1 MRAALKLRHTFSI
14 LEQQAQ
20 KDHLTGLANRIVLE
34 DYLVR
39 AWNAYQSRG
48 VPLAVMV
55 VDLDHFKS
63 INDTYGHS
71 TGDDVLRIAAR
82 LLSACVRGSDLVA
95 RYGGEE
101 FVVVACDCPA
111 PVAFT
116 LAERFRSRL
125 ADHKLIARGKKIAV
139 TASAGIAVADEVQQ
153 TGPAD
158 LVRQADEA
166 LYEAKRSGRNAV
178 RMRKP
183 VVLTEKHPG
192 KPNAG
197 V

>member
-1 MRAALKLRHTFSI
+1 MF
-14 LEQQAQ
+14 
-20 KDHLTGLANRIVLE
+20 
-34 DYLVR
+34 
-39 AWNAYQSRG
+39 
-48 VPLAVMV
+48 PLAVMV

-116 LAERFRSRL
+116 LAERFRIRL

-139 TASAGIAVADEVQQ
+139 TAIAGIAVADEVQQ

-158 LVRQADEA
+158 LVRQADERFTRPSDR
-166 LYEAKRSGRNAV
+166 EGTRCGW
-178 RMRKP
+178 RKP